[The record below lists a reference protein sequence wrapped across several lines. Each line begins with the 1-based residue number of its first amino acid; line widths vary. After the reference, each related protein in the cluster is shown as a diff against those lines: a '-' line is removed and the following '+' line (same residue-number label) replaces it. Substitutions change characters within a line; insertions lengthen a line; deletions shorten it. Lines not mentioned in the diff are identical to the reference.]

1 MTTRRI
7 SITFLANGFS
17 DALNGQAAAVANWL
31 RTAPDTAT
39 RVGDEFPNWWQA
51 AQLALDATPTG
62 ERVAHSGGDTSN
74 IVLSAVMGRQRA
86 VGHAEDVLAHL
97 TEAHTHLAAAYRLM
111 AANTRRVNSVELAQ
125 VKEAT
130 RCAGMSLQGYQAWGD
145 PLCSKPRASAS
156 YPQHFQSGEYPVEL
170 CLDCITHWRRW
181 GADPGYVR
189 EHKTDGR
196 RGARPS
202 KALEAAFGVANAEN
216 MFRAAERIVER
227 GHPPRLHPFPG

>member
-74 IVLSAVMGRQRA
+74 IVLSAVMGRERA

-111 AANTRRVNSVELAQ
+111 AGQTRKLNEAVLAEI
-125 VKEAT
+125 KDAT
-130 RCAGMSLQGYQAWGD
+130 ECAGMGLQGYGQWGD
-145 PLCSKPRASAS
+145 PLCKGVRASATRPAEVKS
-156 YPQHFQSGEYPVEL
+156 HGLPDEL
-170 CLDCITHWRRW
+170 CLECLEHRRSW
-181 GADPGYVR
+181 LKDPNYQRV
-189 EHKTDGR
+189 HKTDGR
-196 RGARPS
+196 RGARLDG
-202 KALEAAFGVANAEN
+202 ANQRAGVDNLLARLNRVEIEGAA
-216 MFRAAERIVER
+216 
-227 GHPPRLHPFPG
+227 